1 MELTAA
7 ERDLFSEYLG
17 GFDSLTGDRRTRT
30 VFHETV
36 RGIIG
41 AERLCC
47 RRIATFSPVAAEGAS
62 GGRGELRPAR
72 FQVSEVAIPVQ
83 PKAAHRV
90 CRACVAR
97 KLACCPG
104 C

>member
-7 ERDLFSEYLG
+7 ERDLFSEYMG

-41 AERLCC
+41 AESLCC
-47 RRIATFSPVAAEGAS
+47 SRIAAFSPCA
-62 GGRGELRPAR
+62 GGRAAR
-72 FQVSEVAIPVQ
+72 RAAG
-83 PKAAHRV
+83 AAHGPR
-90 CRACVAR
+90 
-97 KLACCPG
+97 
-104 C
+104 